1 MVEAETQHNVMQ
13 TKVQHEGS
21 PDGQRS
27 GREKLPLKQ
36 LQVEVELRLR
46 LEIGNFLTVSL
57 QVEHLAEA

>member
-27 GREKLPLKQ
+27 ASREKLPLASFK
-36 LQVEVELRLR
+36 LNSDSGLRLA
-46 LEIGNFLTVSL
+46 IFSQFPSMSNI
-57 QVEHLAEA
+57 

>member
-27 GREKLPLKQ
+27 GREKLPL
-36 LQVEVELRLR
+36 QVQVELRLR
-46 LEIGNFLTVSL
+46 LEIGYFLTVSL
-57 QVEHLAEA
+57 HVEHLAEA

>member
-36 LQVEVELRLR
+36 VELRLR

-57 QVEHLAEA
+57 LVEHLAEA

>member
-27 GREKLPLKQ
+27 GREKLPLLKQ
-36 LQVEVELRLR
+36 VELRLR